1 MNFISK
7 VKESLYNVF
16 VFNKQDMDNGTDYK
30 SLLQGM
36 TLKVYWYLLTRGEM
50 GIRELQRDL
59 KVSSPGTITYQMKKL
74 IEAGLVEK
82 NAEND
87 KYFIKEEVKSGILGF
102 YVRFGYKMIPRFS
115 LYLIVY
121 FSAVLWFLINTFT
134 NGDSYMTDINNL
146 VFLMYIIFGI
156 CVFIFES
163 YKIWKMNPD
172 QI

>member
-1 MNFISK
+1 MSFSSK
-7 VKESLYNVF
+7 LKECLYNLLVS
-16 VFNKQDMDNGTDYK
+16 NKQDMDKGTDYK
-30 SLLQGM
+30 VLLQGM
-36 TLKVYWYLLTRGEM
+36 TLKVYWYFLTRGEM

-59 KVSSPGTITYQMKKL
+59 RVSSPGTITYQVKKL
-74 IEAGLVEK
+74 VEAGLVEK
-82 NAEND
+82 NDETD

-121 FSAVLWFLINTFT
+121 FTGVLWFLINTLT

-146 VFLMYIIFGI
+146 VFLMYIVFGI
-156 CVFIFES
+156 GVFIFES